1 MSNNLEIEVPQFN
14 EKAYRGNSK
23 LKNPDETIEF
33 TTEMAAEYAKCA
45 TDPIYFIKNYVKIVH
60 VDYGIVP
67 FKLWEFQEDM
77 IVNFVNNR
85 FSITKLPRQ
94 VGKAVSLNT
103 DIPTLDGWKKMADI
117 KIGDRLFDMNGKPC
131 TVTFKSEIHHKPTYK
146 ITFSDDSTV
155 TCCEDHLWYGWDY
168 QQYPNPRTQMR
179 TFSTK
184 DIFYNG
190 VKLHNSKIERRYVI
204 PVTQAVEYMKKD
216 LTINPYLLGLWLGDG
231 SSACGNITMHQSDY
245 ESAYKSGNLN
255 FEHTTHNLNPSK
267 TEPGK
272 FILSVRVKN
281 LRKLLKVEGL
291 LNNKHIP
298 DHYLQSSSH
307 DRLELLRGL
316 MDTDGTISSTG
327 KSCQITFSHKYSKL
341 YESVKEL
348 IASLGFKYTEYHYL
362 NTKHPSSTIR
372 FSTDVQIFKLK
383 RKAERLNLKF
393 DYNKNKKRFITSIEL
408 VETEPT
414 QCITVDSPTHTF
426 LCTKNYIPTHNTTT
440 TVALILWYTL
450 FNKNYKVALLAN
462 KMQQSKEILSRYQ
475 LAYENLPKWLQQGVV
490 TWNKGSIELENGS
503 FVLASATSSSAVRGQ
518 TYSMIYLDEFA
529 HVPTH
534 LQNEFYAS
542 TYPAI
547 TSGQTTKVIITS
559 TPLGLNL
566 FYKIWK
572 DAEEGNNDYVP
583 FDIHWSAVPGRD
595 EEWKKTTIQNIGE
608 ERFRQEFECVFG
620 DTYIELYDTVTKQ
633 TMKVRIEDV
642 YEDLL

>member
-33 TTEMAAEYAKCA
+33 TAEMAAEYAKCA
-45 TDPIYFIKNYVKIVH
+45 TDPIYFIKTYVKIVH

-94 VGKAVSLNT
+94 VGKGLRLVE

-117 KIGDRLFDMNGKPC
+117 KVGDRLFDMNGKPC
-131 TVTFKSEIHHKPTYK
+131 NVTFKSETHNIDCFKV
-146 ITFSDDSTV
+146 TFNNGTHVVCD
-155 TCCEDHLWYGWDY
+155 ENHLWECWDY
-168 QQYPNPRTQMR
+168 QQYPNPRSQLRTISVKQMYK
-179 TFSTK
+179 TGPLL
-184 DIFYNG
+184 Y
-190 VKLHNSKIERRYVI
+190 NSKIEKRYVV
-204 PVTQAVEYMKKD
+204 PVCKPVEYAEKD
-216 LTINPYLLGLWLGDG
+216 LIIDPYLLGAWLGDG
-231 SSACGNITMHQSDY
+231 SSKTNVITMHRDDY
-245 ESAYKSGNLN
+245 PHMMKNFGDPDHTIYNKAIEHIYMVRLSNLKCDDLKSLN
-255 FEHTTHNLNPSK
+255 VF
-267 TEPGK
+267 G
-272 FILSVRVKN
+272 
-281 LRKLLKVEGL
+281 
-291 LNNKHIP
+291 NKHIP
-298 DHYLQSSSH
+298 DVYLQSSVRQ
-307 DRLELLRGL
+307 RLELLRGL
-316 MDTDGTISSTG
+316 MDTDGHIM
-327 KSCQITFSHKYSKL
+327 KSRGSHCEITFSDKYPNL
-341 YESVKEL
+341 YKTVHEL
-348 IASLGFKYTEYHYL
+348 LCSLGFKVKTYNYTNHQ
-362 NTKHPSSTIR
+362 HPSSTLR
-372 FSTDVQIFKLK
+372 FCVSRDEFEIFKLP
-383 RKAERLNLKF
+383 RKLNEQKNC
-393 DYNKNKKRFITSIEL
+393 DYSKHKKLQIVNIEK
-408 VETEPT
+408 VESEPT

-620 DTYIELYDTVTKQ
+620 DTYIELYDIVSKQ
-633 TMKVRIEDV
+633 IMKVRIEDV